1 MAYTIEFS
9 DNTTKNPIEIEDNT
23 INTET
28 SLKLPGKNSLGYGQ
42 VIAENLIR
50 LLENFASPVEPIN
63 PIEGQVW
70 YDNNAEQLKV
80 YDGTKFSSAG
90 GLQKS
95 LTRPEVADS
104 VDGDLWVDQSS
115 QQLYLFNGNNWILVG
130 PEFSDGLTT
139 GATVKQI
146 VATDNNEYNVV
157 VLEVEQNAIA
167 IVSNQTFT
175 PKQTIQ
181 GFVGKEIKPGINL
194 AVSQGDV
201 LASTDAQEN
210 FVKYHGVAEKAE
222 NLIVGDKVVSAGNFL
237 RSDVESTTQY
247 PLRIRNADAL
257 KLGVNNEI
265 SFSIDNINGVI
276 SNSVQNGNI
285 DFRLRQSGQTK
296 TVLSLA
302 SDQKVGIN
310 NQAPEEAL
318 DVDGNIAA
326 TGNIKGAGGVESN
339 DFQTGSL
346 VITGG
351 AGISGNLNVGGGA
364 TFKEGLVIGNLDIPE
379 NDARNDLIIPDLDS
393 ARNIGRAD
401 LKFKNIY
408 ASSFVGNV
416 QGNVFGS
423 VSGNAGT
430 ASRLTNSTV
439 FQFTGDVETV
449 SNDFDGSTGATK
461 TFNLTI
467 APTVINT
474 KDLTTETFNSDQIL
488 VERLDGLNTG
498 LKRITR
504 QTFLSNIPG
513 VVPVGGMMIWPTSAV
528 PLGWAWCNGAEL
540 DINIYSL
547 LFNVIGYTYTPVDG
561 FGNPTST
568 EGTFVLPDLRG
579 RLPLGAYNMGSTTP
593 STDTNRVTGSSA
605 QTIAAVGGNEEVTI
619 DVENLPEHEHDLKSS
634 TGQQFYAYREIQE
647 TPTPSGVSSGSFE
660 VALSDTSERI
670 ASSGGVL
677 NPTTGQPLDVTN
689 PHLTMSYIIYTGVN

>member
-175 PKQTIQ
+175 PKQTIP
-181 GFVGKEIKPGINL
+181 GFIGKEIKPGINL
-194 AVSQGDV
+194 AVTQP
-201 LASTDAQEN
+201 DALVNPDQYEN
-210 FVKYHGVAEKAE
+210 LVKYHGVAEKAE
-222 NLIVGDKVVSAGNFL
+222 NLIIGDKVVSAGNFL

-285 DFRLRQSGQTK
+285 DFRLRQAGQTK
-296 TVLSLA
+296 TILSLA

-326 TGNIKGAGGVESN
+326 TGNIKGAGGVEST

-379 NDARNDLIIPDLDS
+379 NDPRNDLIIPDLDS

-449 SNDFDGSTGATK
+449 SNDFDGSTGTTK

-513 VVPVGGMMIWPTSAV
+513 VMPVGGMMIWPTSTV
-528 PLGWAWCNGAEL
+528 PSGWAWCNGAEL

-561 FGNPTST
+561 LGNPTST

-593 STDTNRVTGSSA
+593 SADTNRVTGASA
-605 QTIAAVGGNEEVTI
+605 QTIAAVGGNEEVSI
-619 DVENLPEHEHDLKSS
+619 DVQNLPEHEHDLKSS

-660 VALSDTSERI
+660 VALSNTSERI

-677 NPTTGQPLDVTN
+677 NPTTGLPLDVTN